1 MSCLEVHA
9 ASIQQCAQHPARF
22 LAEYGADVAA
32 MRAAAV
38 SQHARFVNV
47 LPLFCTAERCP
58 TEVAHRLVYL
68 DSRHM
73 TWVYAEYLATPLGEL
88 IGREGSGSAA
98 A

>member
-1 MSCLEVHA
+1 
-9 ASIQQCAQHPARF
+9 
-22 LAEYGADVAA
+22 
-32 MRAAAV
+32 
-38 SQHARFVNV
+38 
-47 LPLFCTAERCP
+47 
-58 TEVAHRLVYL
+58 VAHRLVYL